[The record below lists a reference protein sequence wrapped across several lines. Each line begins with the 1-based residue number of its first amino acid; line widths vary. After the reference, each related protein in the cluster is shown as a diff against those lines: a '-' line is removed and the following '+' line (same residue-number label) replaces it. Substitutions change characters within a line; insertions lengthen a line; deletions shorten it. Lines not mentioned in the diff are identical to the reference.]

1 MQKKICIYCS
11 SSDAVDPIY
20 FQAAKEL
27 AALIAAENHT
37 LVYGGGNIGLMGEIA
52 RTVHSF
58 GGKVIG
64 VIPEGIKNMG
74 VAYEAADEFIVTK
87 DLRERKSIMET
98 YSDAFI
104 ALPGGFGT
112 LEEILEMITLKQLN
126 FHNRPLIFLNIND
139 FYKPLFDMFEHIC
152 KSRFAKPECKNLY
165 YVASDP
171 KSAMKYIEEYVP
183 GEIPQKVFKL

>member
-11 SSDAVDPIY
+11 SSDAIDPVY

-27 AALIAAENHT
+27 AGLIAAGNHT
-37 LVYGGGNIGLMGEIA
+37 LVYGGASIGLMGEIA
-52 RTVHSF
+52 RTAHQF
-58 GGKVIG
+58 GGKVVG

-74 VAYEAADEFIVTK
+74 IAYEAADEFIITK
-87 DLRERKSIMET
+87 DLRERKSVMES

-126 FHNRPLIFLNIND
+126 FHNKPLVFLNINE
-139 FYKPLFDMFEHIC
+139 FYNPLFELFEHIY
-152 KSRFAKPECKNLY
+152 KSRFAKNECKNLY
-165 YVASDP
+165 FIANDP
-171 KSAMKYIEEYVP
+171 KSAIKYIEEY
-183 GEIPQKVFKL
+183 IPTAIPDKICRF

>member
-11 SSDAVDPIY
+11 SSDAVDLVY

-27 AALIAAENHT
+27 AALVAAGNHT
-37 LVYGGGNIGLMGEIA
+37 LVYGGGNVGLMGEIA
-52 RTVHSF
+52 KTAQSF

-64 VIPEGIKNMG
+64 IIPEGIKNMG
-74 VAYEAADEFIVTK
+74 VAYEVADEFIVTK
-87 DLRERKSIMET
+87 DLRERKSLMEI

-126 FHNRPLIFLNIND
+126 FHNKPLVFLNINNFYNPLFEMFEY
-139 FYKPLFDMFEHIC
+139 FYK
-152 KSRFAKPECKNLY
+152 SSFAKPGCKNLY
-165 YVASDP
+165 YIASDP
-171 KSAMKYIEEYVP
+171 KSAIKYIEEYVP
-183 GEIPQKVFKL
+183 EEIPEKVFKF